1 MPIRSVVATA
11 AIALA
16 VAVPSVAFAADAPAA
31 SDCPNNG
38 TVRFGVEPYEDGGK
52 LLPVYNDLIKLLSDK
67 LGCKVELFI
76 GTSYTA
82 EVEAMRSGK
91 LEIGEFG
98 PLGYVLAHQVAK
110 AEAFA
115 SFADK
120 NGQPSTYT
128 AGIYTWPGS
137 GVTTLADV
145 KGKSFAYS
153 DAASTS
159 GHLFPAS
166 ALAHAGIDPDK
177 GITALYAGSHTA
189 SFEAIKNHKVI
200 AGEINSDRI
209 ASATRSGDWKEDQF
223 VKLWVSNP
231 IPNDPIA
238 VRGDLP
244 DAFKARL
251 AKVITSLD
259 LSQLPKASQD
269 FLKDEQGSGFVAQ
282 KDAAFDPIRD
292 MVSVLKI
299 NLQDL
304 VK

>member
-1 MPIRSVVATA
+1 MHIRSVVATA
-11 AIALA
+11 ALALA
-16 VAVPSVAFAADAPAA
+16 VAVPSVAFAADAT
-31 SDCPNNG
+31 DCPNNG

-52 LLPVYNDLIKLLSDK
+52 LLPVYNDLMKLLSDK

-76 GTSYTA
+76 ATSYTA
-82 EVEAMRSGK
+82 EVEAMRAGK

-98 PLGYVLAHQVAK
+98 PLGYVLAHEVGK

-128 AGIYTWPGS
+128 AGIYTWPDS
-137 GVTTLADV
+137 GVKTLADV

-166 ALAHAGIDPDK
+166 ALAHVGIDPDK

-189 SFEAIKNHKVI
+189 SFEALKNHKVL
-200 AGEINSDRI
+200 AGEVNSDRI
-209 ASATRSGDWKEDQF
+209 ASATRSGDWKDGLF

-244 DAFKARL
+244 AAFKARL
-251 AKVITSLD
+251 AKVVTSLD

-269 FLKDEQGSGFVAQ
+269 FLKDEQADGSGFAPQ
-282 KDAAFDPIRD
+282 KDGSFDPIRD

-299 NLQDL
+299 NLKDL